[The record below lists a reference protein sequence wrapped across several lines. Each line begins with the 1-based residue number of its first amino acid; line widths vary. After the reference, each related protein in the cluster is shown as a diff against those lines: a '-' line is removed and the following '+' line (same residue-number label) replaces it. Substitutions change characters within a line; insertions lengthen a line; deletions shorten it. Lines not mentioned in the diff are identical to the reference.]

1 MSEWEQFDLDP
12 LLLKAIHEDFKF
24 KTLLPVQKH
33 CIPQLLKA
41 KDVAAQAITGSGKTL
56 AFLVPVLQKL
66 LIEKEEVLEKS
77 IVPTIFTIILSPT
90 RELAI
95 QIANVAKKLT
105 KYVDGLEIFCT
116 TGTQSAKEDLAL
128 IENHKAHVLVATPGR
143 LADLIRNSGELTQ
156 SLLGKSLK
164 SVEYLI
170 IDEAD
175 RVLSDNFKDQID
187 TILPVLPKQRRT
199 SLFTATLE
207 QDDKALMPLLARAG
221 LRNPMK
227 IVVKEQF
234 QQVGNAKNKSAM
246 PTLLNTY
253 FTKIT
258 DVSRKFDYLVKF
270 LSEHKKEKCLVFFTC
285 CAQVDYFGRALNS
298 ICGQWTKVLSSHGQ
312 VNKNKRENIFEQFTN
327 SEDPCVLIC
336 TDVFAR
342 GVDFPN
348 VNWVVQFDIPQNA
361 ENFVH
366 RCGRTARADK
376 TGNSVV
382 FLMPSEMDYITFLK
396 INQNVKTLEKLT
408 ITPPDHTG
416 TKSLVRLCKRDR
428 RMVELGTR
436 AFVSFV
442 QAYSKHEQNVLIKTR
457 DLDFGMLATGYVLFQ
472 MPRMPELREK
482 KDDNFICKFGKTILE
497 DIPFADKSIRKNREK
512 RMEELRLEKI
522 KARDEGKTHGYVPKK
537 ATQWTETKDKEILR
551 KRRRDERAAR
561 KTYKKQQKLDGQTE
575 VEQVDAV
582 VSEVVE
588 AKEE

>member
-207 QDDKALMPLLARAG
+207 QDDKA
-221 LRNPMK
+221 
-227 IVVKEQF
+227 
-234 QQVGNAKNKSAM
+234 NATSSQSRPQKPHENRGQRTVPA
-246 PTLLNTY
+246 
-253 FTKIT
+253 
-258 DVSRKFDYLVKF
+258 SRK
-270 LSEHKKEKCLVFFTC
+270 
-285 CAQVDYFGRALNS
+285 
-298 ICGQWTKVLSSHGQ
+298 
-312 VNKNKRENIFEQFTN
+312 
-327 SEDPCVLIC
+327 
-336 TDVFAR
+336 
-342 GVDFPN
+342 
-348 VNWVVQFDIPQNA
+348 
-361 ENFVH
+361 
-366 RCGRTARADK
+366 
-376 TGNSVV
+376 
-382 FLMPSEMDYITFLK
+382 
-396 INQNVKTLEKLT
+396 
-408 ITPPDHTG
+408 
-416 TKSLVRLCKRDR
+416 
-428 RMVELGTR
+428 
-436 AFVSFV
+436 
-442 QAYSKHEQNVLIKTR
+442 
-457 DLDFGMLATGYVLFQ
+457 
-472 MPRMPELREK
+472 REK
-482 KDDNFICKFGKTILE
+482 QVRHANLAQHLFHENHRRIQKIRLLGKI
-497 DIPFADKSIRKNREK
+497 SIR
-512 RMEELRLEKI
+512 
-522 KARDEGKTHGYVPKK
+522 T
-537 ATQWTETKDKEILR
+537 
-551 KRRRDERAAR
+551 
-561 KTYKKQQKLDGQTE
+561 
-575 VEQVDAV
+575 
-582 VSEVVE
+582 
-588 AKEE
+588 